1 MSSTAESGCVYIIA
15 NQNRKNSSDVN
26 GTGRAQRKY
35 ILLFV
40 VHPRHLI
47 IQTEPGIWKMYN
59 SCPHLVVGV
68 VYNHN
73 KVPGLL
79 VDHTLYS

>member
-1 MSSTAESGCVYIIA
+1 MSNTAESGCEYIIE

-26 GTGRAQRKY
+26 GTGRAQRKH
-35 ILLFV
+35 ILLFI
-40 VHPRHLI
+40 VHSRHLI
-47 IQTEPGIWKMYN
+47 IQTEPGIGKIYH

-68 VYNHN
+68 AYKYS